1 MTYFFAENQ
10 GFSRYSSKYT
20 MHSIFSNVLC
30 FTSFF
35 AHFGAVS
42 NNGNGNDQNRNLGK

>member
-1 MTYFFAENQ
+1 MFDERVFDEKSCI
-10 GFSRYSSKYT
+10 GRSSL
-20 MHSIFSNVLC
+20 SNFLC

-42 NNGNGNDQNRNLGK
+42 NNFNGNDQNRILGKRDHE